1 MSDSKLLR
9 MSGFWTLG
17 GSRCWVE
24 RSMRAAISIS
34 LLAIAGCGG
43 GAGEAPAQPPAGEAS
58 LLLVNKDW
66 RIVEMAT
73 AHGAFTIEVEMAEGV
88 DTAEVSR
95 SLIQPLQDRYAEVL
109 VYFHARDAQ
118 TDLPQLRVQWTA
130 AGGYVETRYR

>member
-1 MSDSKLLR
+1 
-9 MSGFWTLG
+9 
-17 GSRCWVE
+17 
-24 RSMRAAISIS
+24 MRAVIAVAFV
-34 LLAIAGCGG
+34 AIAGCGG
-43 GAGEAPAQPPAGEAS
+43 GAGETPAPLPAGEAS
-58 LLLVNKDW
+58 LRLVNEDW

-88 DTAEVSR
+88 DTAEVAR

-130 AGGYVETRYR
+130 ERGYVETRYR

>member
-1 MSDSKLLR
+1 
-9 MSGFWTLG
+9 
-17 GSRCWVE
+17 
-24 RSMRAAISIS
+24 MRAAIVVS
-34 LLAIAGCGG
+34 LAAIAGCGG
-43 GAGEAPAQPPAGEAS
+43 AGETPAQPPAGEAS
-58 LLLVNKDW
+58 LLLVNDNW

-88 DTAEVSR
+88 DTDEIAR

-130 AGGYVETRYR
+130 GGGYVETRYR

>member
-1 MSDSKLLR
+1 
-9 MSGFWTLG
+9 
-17 GSRCWVE
+17 
-24 RSMRAAISIS
+24 MRTVIAAS
-34 LLAIAGCGG
+34 LVVIAGCGG
-43 GAGEAPAQPPAGEAS
+43 VGETPPQPPAGEAS
-58 LLLVNKDW
+58 PLLVNEDW

-88 DTAEVSR
+88 DTAEIAR

>member
-1 MSDSKLLR
+1 
-9 MSGFWTLG
+9 
-17 GSRCWVE
+17 
-24 RSMRAAISIS
+24 MRTAIAVS

-43 GAGEAPAQPPAGEAS
+43 AGVAPAQPPAGEAS
-58 LLLVNKDW
+58 LRLVNEDW

-88 DTAEVSR
+88 DTAEVAR

-118 TDLPQLRVQWTA
+118 TDLPEIRVQWTA
-130 AGGYVETRYR
+130 AGGYVETRNR

>member
-1 MSDSKLLR
+1 
-9 MSGFWTLG
+9 
-17 GSRCWVE
+17 
-24 RSMRAAISIS
+24 MRAAIAVS
-34 LLAIAGCGG
+34 LVVIAGCGG
-43 GAGEAPAQPPAGEAS
+43 VGETPALPPAGEAS
-58 LLLVNKDW
+58 LLLVNEDW

-88 DTAEVSR
+88 DTTEVAR

-130 AGGYVETRYR
+130 AGGYVETRYP

>member
-1 MSDSKLLR
+1 MNALPKLR
-9 MSGFWTLG
+9 D
-17 GSRCWVE
+17 SRCQIE
-24 RSMRAAISIS
+24 LSMRTVIAVS
-34 LLAIAGCGG
+34 LVAIAGCGG
-43 GAGEAPAQPPAGEAS
+43 AGETPAQSPSGEEA
-58 LLLVNKDW
+58 LLLVNDDW

-88 DTAEVSR
+88 DTDEIAR